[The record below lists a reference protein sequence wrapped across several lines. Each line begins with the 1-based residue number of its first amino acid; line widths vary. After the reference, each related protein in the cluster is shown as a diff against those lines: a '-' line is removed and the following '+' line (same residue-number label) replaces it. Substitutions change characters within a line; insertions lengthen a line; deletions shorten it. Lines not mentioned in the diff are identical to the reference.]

1 MARFIENKMM
11 RGNGYSI
18 DHVLHQK
25 FLFVFAKFY
34 EMYTYVV
41 SLSNIDLYFVT
52 RNNICNQHHKGTV
65 MILW

>member
-41 SLSNIDLYFVT
+41 SLKKLLY
-52 RNNICNQHHKGTV
+52 NMYLYHGHICS
-65 MILW
+65 I